1 MAKVIAENDIAIFSF
16 PVVIIRWLSAP
27 EAPDHRVTLSLDSP
41 LRGFALRTQSGGM
54 LPPTPPA
61 PLNIFQHHHF
71 VVPKDTIGKFARLVF
86 VCLRE
91 AEEQRKNA
99 HEHLS

>member
-41 LRGFALRTQSGGM
+41 LRGFALRTQSG
-54 LPPTPPA
+54 A
-61 PLNIFQHHHF
+61 CCSAYIFQHHHSLSR
-71 VVPKDTIGKFARLVF
+71 KILSEN
-86 VCLRE
+86 LRGWFLSVS
-91 AEEQRKNA
+91 AKQKNREKRTRA
-99 HEHLS
+99 P

>member
-41 LRGFALRTQSGGM
+41 LRGFALGTQSGACC
-54 LPPTPPA
+54 PQHPRSA
-61 PLNIFQHHHF
+61 YIFQT
-71 VVPKDTIGKFARLVF
+71 TINSLFRKILSEN
-86 VCLRE
+86 LRGWFLSVS
-91 AEEQRKNA
+91 AKQKNREKRTRA
-99 HEHLS
+99 P

>member
-41 LRGFALRTQSGGM
+41 LRGFALDPLRM
-54 LPPTPPA
+54 LSRDPAKDCPSSRHPTKGCLPYGTRRGVTLSLDL
-61 PLNIFQHHHF
+61 PL
-71 VVPKDTIGKFARLVF
+71 RLR
-86 VCLRE
+86 LRM
-91 AEEQRKNA
+91 
-99 HEHLS
+99 LV